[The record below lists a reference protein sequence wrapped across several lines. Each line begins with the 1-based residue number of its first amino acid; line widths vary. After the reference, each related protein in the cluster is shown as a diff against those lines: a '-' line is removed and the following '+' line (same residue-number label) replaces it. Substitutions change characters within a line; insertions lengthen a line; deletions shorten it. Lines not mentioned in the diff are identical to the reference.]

1 MTRTKKLQA
10 SDLTAHIGY
19 WMRLISN
26 NVSHAFARKLLANG
40 VTVAEWVVLREMY
53 GGDDSTSPGEIAAL
67 TGLTRG
73 AISKLIT
80 RLLEKGL
87 VHRQEAVEDRRY
99 QDIELTARG
108 RALVPKLALSA
119 DENDAEFFDC
129 LTAQERSRLLA
140 VLQKLAA
147 HHQIKTAPIE

>member
-1 MTRTKKLQA
+1 MSKQKKVQA
-10 SDLTAHIGY
+10 SDLTVHIGY

-26 NVSHAFARKLLANG
+26 SVSQAFARKLNANG

-87 VHRQEAVEDRRY
+87 VHRQESAEDRRY
-99 QDIELTARG
+99 QDIELTSRG
-108 RALVPKLALSA
+108 RTLVPKLAACADQNDEEFFHCLSA
-119 DENDAEFFDC
+119 QD
-129 LTAQERSRLLA
+129 RSRLLA
-140 VLQKLAA
+140 TLQKLAA
-147 HHQIKTAPIE
+147 YHQIKTVPIE